1 MPTLDD
7 KNTKSVIKDIPKKGF
22 TAKFWQDHRSGFCSG
37 SGVAKMMNKLKAYN
51 IPPSGDPS
59 NASMMEMEAIVETY
73 GKLYEAMGKAESKC
87 TKLQSHTKQLC
98 AAYMKEIR
106 RLEAV
111 AVTLIKN
118 ADKVEARK
126 EQAKK
131 DEAKEFAKFKD
142 ERDKTRGLVLKELEK
157 LDTQA
162 RKVTK
167 ACESIQKDVSLATVD
182 LKKLTAALDG
192 QLDGSGKVAPEL
204 LSRFEKGLVSLQK
217 KYNVPIH
224 AQNLKNSLP
233 KIFKELTGAFPQYSK
248 LDYAKEER
256 MSTASALKAAQEQLR
271 KADRTFKTYAEFHQ
285 AMAAMMN
292 GAK

>member
-1 MPTLDD
+1 
-7 KNTKSVIKDIPKKGF
+7 
-22 TAKFWQDHRSGFCSG
+22 
-37 SGVAKMMNKLKAYN
+37 
-51 IPPSGDPS
+51 
-59 NASMMEMEAIVETY
+59 
-73 GKLYEAMGKAESKC
+73 
-87 TKLQSHTKQLC
+87 
-98 AAYMKEIR
+98 MKEIR

-192 QLDGSGKVAPEL
+192 QLDGSG
-204 LSRFEKGLVSLQK
+204 
-217 KYNVPIH
+217 
-224 AQNLKNSLP
+224 
-233 KIFKELTGAFPQYSK
+233 
-248 LDYAKEER
+248 
-256 MSTASALKAAQEQLR
+256 
-271 KADRTFKTYAEFHQ
+271 
-285 AMAAMMN
+285 
-292 GAK
+292 